1 MALIALGLRL
11 AVAGGRTGRRRAV
24 LAVAGAAIGVAVLLL
39 AVAVARLVPAT
50 VGPCGGLLSCS
61 QRTQAAVLVFLGAP
75 VLVLLATVARLSA
88 ATRDRRLAALR
99 LLGTSARATRLVSA
113 VETGVLALAG
123 TAVGVPTFLLVR
135 RLLGGIDLAGLPHFG
150 DRLDPSL
157 PGALAVIGTVPLL
170 AVVVSLAPTRQIT
183 RAPLSLRRGGPAK
196 RPRMW
201 RLAPFGVGLALLA
214 YAATRP
220 PPADTSGSPIPW
232 LAGSALAALGLP
244 LAVPVAVRLGADLLA
259 RHASG
264 VAVRLGARRLQLE
277 PAASTR
283 VVAALLTGLLLAVGA
298 QGVLVAF
305 ERTTQYIDALRS
317 ETTGPQYLHV
327 AGAQS
332 IPRSI
337 LLGVAGI
344 RAAIPLRQAG
354 SPRDPSVEVFIGS
367 CPDLR
372 ALMPSVRRCDDAG
385 TAWLG
390 SARQHTAGPLY
401 LSGGNDWKVSFSVPA
416 PAKTWPVDNPRQSSG
431 DQTYSFSLFVPL
443 STPGLPPA
451 ATEVAAWQVIADGGA
466 GPRLRL
472 AAALHPADPTVMV
485 ETNADL
491 INLDLVRRLHA
502 ILWAATALVLL
513 VGFLAL
519 AIAAVDRAA
528 ERRRNIV
535 GLNVVGVP
543 ARIIRRSHLLQA
555 LLPIAVG
562 VPVAG
567 AAGLLAARGYL
578 AFAGEAA
585 YTPWASSIAV
595 TAAALLIGVVLGLA
609 TLPLV
614 SRRVSAEHLRRE

>member
-113 VETGVLALAG
+113 IETGVLALAG
-123 TAVGVPTFLLVR
+123 TAVGVPAFLLVR

-157 PGALAVIGTVPLL
+157 PGALTVIGTVPLL
-170 AVVVSLAPTRQIT
+170 AVIVSLAPTRRIT

-201 RLAPFGVGLALLA
+201 RLAPFGVGLTLLA

-220 PPADTSGSPIPW
+220 PPTDTSGSPIPW

-259 RHASG
+259 RHAPG

-332 IPRSI
+332 IPRST

-354 SPRDPSVEVFIGS
+354 SPRDSSVEAFIGS

-401 LSGGNDWKVSFSVPA
+401 LSGGNDWKVPFSVPA
-416 PAKTWPVDNPRQSSG
+416 PARTWPVNFNANGLPGGQS
-431 DQTYSFSLFVPL
+431 YFSLFVPL

-451 ATEVAAWQVIADGGA
+451 ATEVTSWQVTADGGA
-466 GPRLRL
+466 GPRTRL
-472 AAALHPADPTVMV
+472 ATALHRADPTAMV

-491 INLDLVRRLHA
+491 INLDLVRRLRA